1 MNEQTSNTAGISPQQ
16 SDSLTALLQKAF
28 GFPSF
33 RANQEAV
40 CRAVI
45 AGRDV
50 LLVMPTGS
58 GKSLC
63 YQLPAIARGGTALV
77 ISPLIA
83 LMDDQASKLAK
94 LGFKVARVHS
104 GLDRMTSRQS
114 CRDYLSGGLQFM
126 FIAPERL
133 RVTGFAE
140 MLAKRKPTLI
150 AIDEAHCIS
159 QWGHDF
165 RPDYRMLGQ
174 YLPAL
179 RPAPVMALTATATP
193 IVQNDIIHQLCLP
206 EPARFIRGFRR
217 ENLAIEVVEVPRPSR
232 PRLTCELLHDPARRP
247 AIVYAPTRKEAEALA
262 RDLSQLF
269 PAAAY
274 HAGLE
279 SNQRERVQR
288 AFVDSRIEAVVA
300 TIAFGMGID
309 KPDVR
314 TIIRTA
320 LPGSIEAYYQEIGRA
335 GRDGKP
341 SRTIL
346 MHSYADLRIHEYF
359 FERDYPPVESLEAIF
374 QRLRPEPQPKEALL
388 DALRMDPETFNIA
401 LEKLTIHGG
410 AAIDLAENVTVDGKD
425 WQGSY
430 ITQLD
435 QKRAQLS
442 LMSRYAE
449 THQCRMQALVRHFG
463 DFADSKRACGQCDF
477 CAPRR
482 CIAQRFRTITKA
494 EYQTVYT
501 LVDALRHAQGQSIGR
516 LHQALFP
523 TKAMSRD
530 DFEDLVGAMA
540 AAGLV
545 LLENATFEKQDRT
558 ISYRKVTLT
567 REGYKL
573 SEHTPVELL
582 LTDSARDQERVKPK
596 RRSPAIHQSR
606 VTTHVAPGF
615 SPAPAALKGGATPP
629 ETEGLRSSAGSKQP
643 DPVAFSPE
651 EAALA
656 EKLRAW
662 RLEEARKL
670 ERPAFCVFSDRTLR
684 AIVQARPA
692 TPADLLAVAGIGPAK
707 TEMFG
712 QSILQICR
720 SSSRTK
726 P

>member
-1 MNEQTSNTAGISPQQ
+1 MTDQSPPTAGIPLQQ
-16 SDSLTALLQKAF
+16 GESLAALLQKAF

-33 RANQEAV
+33 RPNQEDV
-40 CRAVI
+40 CRAAI

-63 YQLPAIARGGTALV
+63 YQLPALARGGTALV

-83 LMDDQASKLAK
+83 LMDDQASKLAR

-104 GLDRMTSRQS
+104 GLDRMTSRQA

-133 RVTGFAE
+133 RVAGFAE

-165 RPDYRMLGQ
+165 RPDYRMLGHH
-174 YLPAL
+174 LPAL

-193 IVQNDIIHQLCLP
+193 IVQNDIIHQLLLL

-217 ENLAIEVVEVPRPSR
+217 ENLAIEVVEVPRPKR
-232 PRLTCELLHDPARRP
+232 PQLTCELLNDPARRP
-247 AIVYAPTRKEAEALA
+247 AIVYAPTRKEAEQLA
-262 RDLSQLF
+262 TDLSQLF
-269 PAAAY
+269 PVAAY

-279 SNQRERVQR
+279 SEQRERVQR
-288 AFVDSRIEAVVA
+288 AFVDSRLEAVVA

-320 LPGSIEAYYQEIGRA
+320 LPASIEAYYQEIGRA

-359 FERDYPPVESLEAIF
+359 FEHDYPPVESLEAIF
-374 QRLRPEPQPKEALL
+374 QRLRREPQPKEALL
-388 DALRMDPETFNIA
+388 NELCMDPELFYRA

-410 AAIDLAENVTVDGKD
+410 AAINLAENVTVEGKD
-425 WQGSY
+425 WQQSY
-430 ITQLD
+430 ITQLE

-442 LMSRYAE
+442 LMRRYAE
-449 THQCRMQALVRHFG
+449 TRQCRMQALVRHFG
-463 DFADSKRACGQCDF
+463 DFADSKRTCGQCDF
-477 CAPRR
+477 CAPKQ

-494 EYQTVYT
+494 ERQTVRE
-501 LVDALRHAQGQSIGR
+501 LVDTLRHAKGQSIGR
-516 LHQALFP
+516 LHKLLFP
-523 TKAMSRD
+523 TEAMSRD

-540 AAGLV
+540 GAGLV
-545 LLENATFEKQDRT
+545 VVEEATFEKADR
-558 ISYRKVTLT
+558 IIPYRRVTLT
-567 REGYKL
+567 REGYTL
-573 SEHTPVELL
+573 NERAPVELL
-582 LTDSARDQERVKPK
+582 LTGSAGDQEPLQRKRRKSARNK
-596 RRSPAIHQSR
+596 R
-606 VTTHVAPGF
+606 
-615 SPAPAALKGGATPP
+615 P
-629 ETEGLRSSAGSKQP
+629 E
-643 DPVAFSPE
+643 
-651 EAALA
+651 
-656 EKLRAW
+656 W
-662 RLEEARKL
+662 
-670 ERPAFCVFSDRTLR
+670 
-684 AIVQARPA
+684 
-692 TPADLLAVAGIGPAK
+692 
-707 TEMFG
+707 
-712 QSILQICR
+712 
-720 SSSRTK
+720 
-726 P
+726 